1 MSPPQLEDHE
11 QRVVLE
17 VAQHLGEN
25 TVRTI
30 AMESTDGVVRGQPV
44 RDTNSPIKVRALHP
58 KTNKDTPCSPLRCP
72 RANLPEQWGEKG

>member
-58 KTNKDTPCSPLRCP
+58 KTNKYTPCSPLRCP